1 MIQNVIP
8 KLKGNLCY
16 SYFTVLMVESIT
28 QMIVS
33 LDGFF
38 KKGLVELMLLNV
50 FFIHNNYFFDASN
63 SVQNLS
69 YLYILKFLFWSK
81 KNKFDH
87 FFFNSRF
94 QIDFVRPNDA
104 LQ

>member
-1 MIQNVIP
+1 MLYQI
-8 KLKGNLCY
+8 LKGNLCY

-69 YLYILKFLFWSK
+69 YLYILKI
-81 KNKFDH
+81 
-87 FFFNSRF
+87 FF
-94 QIDFVRPNDA
+94 
-104 LQ
+104 